1 MRSVTA
7 DNAAAVDH
15 ASSESPAAP
24 SVARTLRSALSVM
37 SKPICSL
44 RFARRSVVVDFHA
57 VFLRVHRAGNACQ
70 LLAPRVLANVRG
82 TEVKALTGRVNLD
95 GVEIF
100 TTQDFDARDHSAAC
114 GKGFLHQGGGI
125 DAKVEAIGFDG
136 GAQLIGRT
144 ETLDSRAAPADIR
157 LEHHRIADGF
167 GGRKRLRRMID
178 DAGLRIRQTEFFEV
192 AELERFGSLVSEA
205 TVAVHYP
212 HTLGFKVRKI
222 IQGVEDSVSQAA
234 LPCRRAH
241 AIEQQRIL
249 ALRRGGV
256 VVMMARLDL

>member
-1 MRSVTA
+1 P
-7 DNAAAVDH
+7 D
-15 ASSESPAAP
+15 
-24 SVARTLRSALSVM
+24 L
-37 SKPICSL
+37 
-44 RFARRSVVVDFHA
+44 
-57 VFLRVHRAGNACQ
+57 
-70 LLAPRVLANVRG
+70 
-82 TEVKALTGRVNLD
+82 
-95 GVEIF
+95 
-100 TTQDFDARDHSAAC
+100 DHSAAC

-212 HTLGFKVRKI
+212 HTLGFKVREI
-222 IQGVEDSVSQAA
+222 FQAIADSICRLTQ
-234 LPCRRAH
+234 PCR
-241 AIEQQRIL
+241 L
-249 ALRRGGV
+249 ATRMTYNRNSPEHI
-256 VVMMARLDL
+256 ADT